1 MRIGPILILSIA
13 ELSLADVFTSR
24 LSRYGYSGKIYKI
37 KSEDGYTLKLHRIPP
52 SVKSS
57 KTPVLMIH
65 GLMASS
71 DSYIVIGPK
80 AGLPY
85 QLADQGYDVWLAN
98 SRGNMHGREHE
109 TLSPTSASFWNYTFH
124 EIAVF
129 DLPPTIDFI
138 RKTTNHK
145 KVHLIGHSQ
154 GSTVILVLLAERPEF
169 NDYVESGTL
178 LAPVAFL
185 GNLRKKPRQTI
196 LDKLF
201 ISYVAHN
208 VGKSKEN
215 VDTEATF
222 EVGRY
227 NENFGLLLTFL
238 CKSHIEFCQTFFEM
252 AGLVGRSQF
261 NSSVLEDV
269 VSVAPCG
276 ASINQFVHYS
286 QLLNS
291 NEFRQFDWGERRNL
305 LKYGTKTPP
314 DYKLENIKAP
324 LNVFYSDIDIF
335 IHWPDIDRL
344 LKRLSNVKFVKFI
357 QHIDWMHFDY
367 LIGNNLTNVIN
378 KDVIKLLNKS

>member
-13 ELSLADVFTSR
+13 ELSLADLFTSR
-24 LSRYGYSGKIYKI
+24 ISRYGYSGKIYKI

-65 GLMASS
+65 GLLASS
-71 DSYIVIGPK
+71 ESFIALGPK
-80 AGLPY
+80 VGLPY

-98 SRGNMHGREHE
+98 SRGNMNGREHE
-109 TLSPTSASFWNYTFH
+109 TLSPTSASFWNFTFH

-129 DLPPTIDFI
+129 DLPPTINFI
-138 RKTTNHK
+138 RKMTNHQK
-145 KVHLIGHSQ
+145 IHLIGHSQ

-185 GNLRKKPRQTI
+185 GNLRTKPRQTI
-196 LDKLF
+196 LDKIF
-201 ISYVAHN
+201 ISYLARM
-208 VGKSKEN
+208 VGESKEN
-215 VDTEATF
+215 VDTEASF
-222 EVGRY
+222 EIGHY
-227 NENFGLLLTFL
+227 NENFGLLVTFL
-238 CKSHIEFCQTFFEM
+238 CKSDIEFCRSFFEM
-252 AGLVGRSQF
+252 AGLVGRAQF
-261 NSSVLEDV
+261 NPSVLEDTLSV
-269 VSVAPCG
+269 VPSG
-276 ASINQFVHYS
+276 ASINQFVHYG

-291 NEFRQFDWGERRNL
+291 NKFRQFDWGERRNL
-305 LKYGTKTPP
+305 LKYGSTIPP
-314 DYKLENIKAP
+314 DYKLENVKAP
-324 LNVFYSDIDIF
+324 LSVFYSDIDVF

-378 KDVIKLLNKS
+378 KDVIKFLNKS